1 MQNIN
6 NIIKTA
12 ALAIIAAVLATGCIN
27 EKYSMQRN
35 LQSVMIQLDVSP
47 GSEMTKITEAPT
59 DQEQAINTLR
69 VYAFNGNRMCG
80 YYHLT
85 NTYTG
90 PVIMDLELPDGTSVV
105 DFYLIANEAAMHLT
119 DDTPALN
126 ENTTLEQLRNIRFTS
141 LNSSGGMPMYCVQTE
156 SIDVSKVAG
165 ANTADGHKGH
175 IVLDHHVKA
184 ELSRPVAKLAVYA
197 AKTDANAPDIRIKDV
212 KMLAKGTRQ
221 YNYLLEQDPALLEAI
236 PSRLND
242 RDLLVPESVMVT
254 SSYTDRNDV
263 SQYDP
268 VGTPV
273 YLSEVTEGSSG
284 WDVNAGDEVRSVVLH
299 IEYSEGAGTEVR
311 HGYVNMPPIER
322 NSFYKIL
329 CGFNSEGRINVTYIV
344 AEWEEAQMWQGGLV
358 FDHPTHSYLMPSY
371 SSSSRP
377 ETEAVMKY
385 AVDGSGAFKAY
396 FQMQYPDH
404 QTWDP
409 TLLDGNPGDYT
420 VEVWDYLETQQITDP
435 DQFVSSADK
444 WYLIKVIPKNAE
456 NAGNSVRLA
465 ITYTPHWSVN
475 AVEFLMINGSQNSLF
490 WEYSG
495 TAFEQDPNYV
505 IITQQ

>member
-1 MQNIN
+1 MQTIN
-6 NIIKTA
+6 NKIKMA
-12 ALAIIAAVLATGCIN
+12 ALAIIAAVLATGCIF
-27 EKYSMQRN
+27 EKDSMPRD
-35 LQSVMIQLDVSP
+35 LQSVMILLDVSP
-47 GSEMTKITEAPT
+47 GSEMTKATEAPT
-59 DQEQAINTLR
+59 TAEQAINTLR
-69 VYAFNGNRMCG
+69 VYAFHGNRMCG

-85 NTYTG
+85 NAYTG
-90 PVIMDLELPDGTSVV
+90 PVIMDLELPDGTSDV
-105 DFYLIANEAAMHLT
+105 DFYIIANEAGMHLT
-119 DDTPALN
+119 DDSSVLS
-126 ENTTLEQLRNIRFTS
+126 ENTTIEQLKNIRFSALEST
-141 LNSSGGMPMYCVQTE
+141 GGMPMYCVRRE
-156 SIDVSKVAG
+156 SIDVSKVVGESMAE
-165 ANTADGHKGH
+165 GHKGH
-175 IVLDHHVKA
+175 IVLDHHVNA
-184 ELSRPVAKLAVYA
+184 VLARPVAKLAVYA
-197 AKTDANAPDIRIKDV
+197 SKTDANAPDIRIKEV

-221 YNYLLEQDPALLEAI
+221 YNYLLEQESSTISNI

-242 RDLLVPESVMVT
+242 RDLLVPEYVT
-254 SSYTDRNDV
+254 VSSAYTDRNDV
-263 SQYDP
+263 SQFTP
-268 VGTPV
+268 VGDPV

-322 NSFYKIL
+322 NSFYKVL
-329 CGFNSEGRINVTYIV
+329 CGFRSNGEINITYIV
-344 AEWEEAQMWQGGLV
+344 ADWEEAQMWQGGLV

-385 AVDGSGAFKAY
+385 AADGSGAFKAY

-435 DQFVSSADK
+435 DQFVSAADK
-444 WYLIKVIPKNAE
+444 WYLIKVIPENAE
-456 NAGNSVRLA
+456 NVGNSVRLA

>member
-12 ALAIIAAVLATGCIN
+12 ALAIIAAVLTTGCIN

-35 LQSVMIQLDVSP
+35 LQSVMIQLDISP
-47 GSEMTKITEAPT
+47 GSEMTKATEAPT
-59 DQEQAINTLR
+59 TAEQAINTLR
-69 VYAFNGNRMCG
+69 VYAFHGNRMCG

-85 NTYTG
+85 KTYTD
-90 PVIMDLELPDGTSVV
+90 PVIMDLELPDGTSDV
-105 DFYLIANEAAMHLT
+105 DFYIIANEAGMHLT
-119 DDTPALN
+119 DDSPVLN
-126 ENTTLEQLRNIRFTS
+126 ENTTIGQLRNLRFSALEST
-141 LNSSGGMPMYCVQTE
+141 GGMPMYCVRRE
-156 SIDVSKVAG
+156 SIDVSKVVG
-165 ANTADGHKGH
+165 ESTADGHKGH
-175 IVLDHHVKA
+175 IVLDHHVNA
-184 ELSRPVAKLAVYA
+184 VLSRPLAKLAVYA
-197 AKTDANAPDIRIKDV
+197 AKADADAPDIRIKDV

-221 YNYLLEQDPALLEAI
+221 YNYLLEQDPALLEVI

-242 RDLLVPESVMVT
+242 RDLLVPEYVTVSSV
-254 SSYTDRNDV
+254 YTDRNDV
-263 SQYDP
+263 SQFTP
-268 VGTPV
+268 VGNPV
-273 YLSEVTEGSSG
+273 YLSEVNVGSSG
-284 WDVNAGDEVRSVVLH
+284 WDVNAGNEVRSVVLY
-299 IEYSEGAGTEVR
+299 IEYSEGTGSEVR
-311 HGYVNMPPIER
+311 HGYINMPPIER
-322 NSFYKIL
+322 NSFYKVL
-329 CGFNSEGRINVTYIV
+329 CGFRSNGEINITYIV
-344 AEWEEAQMWQGGLV
+344 ADWKEAEMWEGGLV

-371 SSSSRP
+371 SSNSRP
-377 ETEAVMKY
+377 DTEAVMKY
-385 AVDGSGAFKAY
+385 TVDGSGAFKAY

-409 TLLDGNPGDYT
+409 TLLDGNPGDYD
-420 VEVWDYLETQQITDP
+420 VEVWDYLENQQIENP
-435 DQFVSSADK
+435 DQFVSAADK
-444 WYLIKVIPKNAE
+444 WYLIKVIPRNAE